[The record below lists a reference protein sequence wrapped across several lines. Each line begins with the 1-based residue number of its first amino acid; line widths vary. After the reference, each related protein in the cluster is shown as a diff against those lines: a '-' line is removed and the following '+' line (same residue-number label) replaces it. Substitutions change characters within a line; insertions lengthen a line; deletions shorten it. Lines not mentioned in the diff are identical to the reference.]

1 MMDIQ
6 KIKTDASPDE
16 TAVRRRLISLAHD
29 FLKEGLVV
37 RTWGNFSASLGD
49 DTFIITPS
57 GRSYHDLEPDEL
69 VKCSIATGKKLES
82 ELGTPSSEA
91 PMHAIVYRKR
101 PEYKV
106 LAHTHQVYASA
117 LSLASS
123 PIVLN
128 DIFRER
134 LGTSVIAISPYGL
147 PGTKRLHRHME
158 ESVQNLDAPFILMER
173 HGAFLFGKNDDDCL
187 TRARTL
193 ETCARAL
200 YEERVGRRDTP
211 RASVHDD
218 TAEEKAA
225 ASVIRSIDQMAVSV
239 SRDPELQHL
248 LDRPMGAY
256 LDDFAQ
262 ICGVK
267 IRCEPGKNNVFFMP
281 EKRQAVCF
289 ADTIAEAQNVRAV
302 LEKNTRACHIA
313 LLERKKPLAFWESRL
328 MRYIYQ
334 NKYSKKA
341 QREE

>member
-6 KIKTDASPDE
+6 EIKTNAAPDE
-16 TAVRRRLISLAHD
+16 TVIRSELIALAQE
-29 FLKEGLVV
+29 FLYEGLVV
-37 RTWGNFSASLGD
+37 RTWGNFSARIDD
-49 DTFIITPS
+49 DTFLITPS
-57 GRSYHDLEPDEL
+57 GRSYHDLEPEEL
-69 VKCSIATGKKLES
+69 VKCSISTGKKLES
-82 ELGTPSSEA
+82 ESGNPSSEA

-128 DIFRER
+128 DLFRER
-134 LGTSVIAISPYGL
+134 LGAEFIMISPYGL

-158 ESVQNLDAPFILMER
+158 ASLEYLDAPFVLMER
-173 HGAFLFGKNDDDCL
+173 HGAFLFGENYNDCL
-187 TRARTL
+187 IRARTL
-193 ETCARAL
+193 EECARAL
-200 YEERVGRRDTP
+200 YEERVGRRDAP
-211 RASVHDD
+211 RAAIHDD
-218 TAEEKAA
+218 TPEEKAA
-225 ASVIRSIDQMAVSV
+225 VRVIGSIDQMAVCV
-239 SRDPELQHL
+239 SCDPELQCL

-267 IRCEPGKNNVFFMP
+267 IGCDPGKNNVFFIP

-313 LLERKKPLAFWESRL
+313 LLEQKKPLAFWESRL

-341 QREE
+341 QRKE